1 MPYKWQA
8 LIAVCFG
15 TYMATMDFSIVNVA
29 LPTLS
34 REFNR
39 APDTVVWAT
48 LVSSLVVT
56 GLTLTAGRTGDLF
69 GRKRIYIGGWVIFT
83 IGMGVAS
90 FAQSIE
96 QLIAFRFFQSVGVAM
111 AIANGNAIVT
121 DAFPDN
127 ERGRALGT
135 TGAVVGAGLM
145 SGPILGGLILSLF
158 EWQALFYLRVPI
170 GLIAMTMAIVFIRDT
185 PGQPAGSRK
194 MDIPGAVALFF
205 TLSSTLLAVNRGPA
219 WGWTSPVI
227 LGLFAVGLTSFL
239 AFLRIES
246 LAASPVVSLAL
257 FKMRNFAVSVS
268 SLMLNF
274 AGQSAVT
281 FLMPFYLINV
291 RDYTTAQTGL
301 ILATVPSMML
311 LLSPVSGL
319 VSDRYGF
326 RYQVTAGIA
335 LVTLGLFSLSTIGPA
350 TSTGLIMARLAV
362 VGIGTS
368 VFMSPNSATIMG
380 SVPRT
385 MLGTASA
392 SVATSRNVGN
402 AVGLAMASAILV
414 GVASASAGLPGVRT
428 DALPPEA
435 LLDGIRVAFIVA
447 GSMSALAIAASSFR
461 GRQPR
466 KEAITAGQMTA
477 TPVQAGGTNRPD

>member
-39 APDTVVWAT
+39 PPDTVVWAT

-56 GLTLTAGRTGDLF
+56 GLTLTAGRMGDLF
-69 GRKRIYIGGWVIFT
+69 GRKRIYIGGWVLFT
-83 IGMGVAS
+83 TGMGLAS
-90 FAQSIE
+90 FAQGIE
-96 QLIAFRFFQSVGVAM
+96 QLIAVRFFQSVGVAM

-145 SGPILGGLILSLF
+145 SGPILGGLMLSLF
-158 EWQALFYLRVPI
+158 DWRALFYLRVPI
-170 GLIAMTMAIVFIRDT
+170 GLIAMTMAFLFIRST
-185 PGQPAGSRK
+185 PGQPASERK
-194 MDIPGAVALFF
+194 LDIPGAVLLFV
-205 TLSSTLLAVNRGPA
+205 TLSGTLLAVNRGPA
-219 WGWTSPVI
+219 WGWASPVI
-227 LGLFAVGLTSFL
+227 LSLFVVGFASFL

-246 LAASPVVSLAL
+246 TAASPVVSLGL
-257 FKMRNFAVSVS
+257 FRVRNFAVSIS

-281 FLMPFYLINV
+281 FLMPFYLLNV

-326 RYQVTAGIA
+326 RYQVTLGVA
-335 LVTLGLFSLSTIGPA
+335 LVTLGLFALSTIGP
-350 TSTGLIMARLAV
+350 STPTALIMARLAI

-368 VFMSPNSATIMG
+368 IFMSPNSATIMG

-402 AVGLAMASAILV
+402 AVGLATASAILV
-414 GVASASAGLPGVRT
+414 GVASASAGLSGVRT
-428 DALPPEA
+428 DALPPDA
-435 LLDGIRVAFIVA
+435 LLDGIRVAFLVA
-447 GSMSALAIAASSFR
+447 GCMSALAIGASSFR
-461 GRQPR
+461 GKQPAR
-466 KEAITAGQMTA
+466 ESPAQGQVSASPVRAAG
-477 TPVQAGGTNRPD
+477 NRTD